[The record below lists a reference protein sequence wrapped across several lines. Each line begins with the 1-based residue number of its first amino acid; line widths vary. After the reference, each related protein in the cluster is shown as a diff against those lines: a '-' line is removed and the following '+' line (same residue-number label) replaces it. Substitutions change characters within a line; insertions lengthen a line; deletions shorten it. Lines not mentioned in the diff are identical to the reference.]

1 MYSHYLHA
9 ISIVCRSIRSNNGS
23 NHTITAGLH
32 SMHPV
37 ESILQSIAWGQAQSA
52 FLARGPHFSEYLK
65 SGTFEDSATLARLF
79 FTQYSLIS
87 GRSAFKVWSSC
98 R

>member
-1 MYSHYLHA
+1 MDRHYLHA

-37 ESILQSIAWGQAQSA
+37 ESILQSIAWGQAQCA
-52 FLARGPHFSEYLK
+52 FLARGRHFSEYPK
-65 SGTFEDSATLARLF
+65 SGTFEDSATQAGLF
-79 FTQYSLIS
+79 VSQCPLIS
-87 GRSAFKVWSSC
+87 GRSEFKV
-98 R
+98 